1 VESLGVA
8 EIIAN
13 GDRAYVL
20 TGVDGKQKLLVIRSE
35 DLDLLRMIVK
45 KIGKV
50 RHPVAK
56 RMAEILERDLD
67 E

>member
-1 VESLGVA
+1 MT
-8 EIIAN
+8 IAN

-20 TGVDGKQKLLVIRSE
+20 TGVDGQQRLLVIRSD
-35 DLDLLRMIVK
+35 DLELLRMIVK
-45 KIGKV
+45 KIGRV

-56 RMAEILERDLD
+56 RMAEILERDLN